1 MPLVKVIAIIP
12 AAGLGT
18 RMAAAETAPRS
29 AVGKGPSKQFAEL
42 HGVPILVHTLRKFA
56 ASPRVTEIY
65 VALRKAEAD
74 SFRPRLEKEVLGKK
88 VHLVEGGEHR
98 QQSVANALDAVKA
111 APDDIILV
119 HDAVRPLV
127 DEEIIDNVVQGAEKH
142 GAAIAGVPAVD
153 TVKQVERSAENAII
167 TATVPRERVVLAQ
180 TPQGFRFS
188 LLKKAFDEAAGDG
201 FVGTDEASL
210 VERSGHA
217 VAVVMGSARNLKITT
232 PADLELAEFYMS
244 RPARRAAG

>member
-1 MPLVKVIAIIP
+1 MKVIAIIP

-42 HGVPILVHTLRKFA
+42 NGVPILVHTLRKFA
-56 ASPRVTEIY
+56 ASPRIAEIY
-65 VALRKAEAD
+65 VVLRKAEGD
-74 SFRPRLEKEVLGKK
+74 NFRPRLEEERLGKN

-98 QQSVANALDAVKA
+98 QQSVANALSQVHA
-111 APDDIILV
+111 ALDDIILV

-127 DEEIIDNVVQGAEKH
+127 DEEIIENVIQGAEKH

-188 LLKKAFDEAAGDG
+188 VLKKAFDEAAADG

>member
-1 MPLVKVIAIIP
+1 MKVIAIIP

-42 HGVPILVHTLRKFA
+42 HGVPILVHTLRTFA
-56 ASPRVTEIY
+56 ASPQVTEIY

-98 QQSVANALDAVKA
+98 QQSVANALAAVKA

-127 DEEIIDNVVQGAEKH
+127 DEEIIANVVQGAEKH

-188 LLKKAFDEAAGDG
+188 VLKKAFDEAAADG

>member
-1 MPLVKVIAIIP
+1 MKVIAIIP

-42 HGVPILVHTLRKFA
+42 NGVPILVHTLRKFA
-56 ASPRVTEIY
+56 ASPRIAEIY
-65 VALRKAEAD
+65 VALRKAEGD
-74 SFRPRLEKEVLGKK
+74 NFRPRLEGERLGKK

-98 QQSVANALDAVKA
+98 QQSVANALSRVHA

-127 DEEIIDNVVQGAEKH
+127 DEEIIENVIQGAEKH
-142 GAAIAGVPAVD
+142 GAAIAAVPAVD

-188 LLKKAFDEAAGDG
+188 VLKKAFDEAGADG

-244 RPARRAAG
+244 RPARRAVG